1 MRLLLAIGARSWG
14 DEYMRTHLL
23 VGAILVVASGLSA
36 CADKERM
43 GSASSP
49 SEEAAYNAGA
59 ARREYDRSVAEY
71 RSCLA
76 TNASNASA
84 CDGQR
89 RIMEANESA
98 LSASLQ
104 HPR

>member
-1 MRLLLAIGARSWG
+1 
-14 DEYMRTHLL
+14 MRTHLL
-23 VGAILVVASGLSA
+23 VGAILVVAGLSA

-84 CDGQR
+84 CDWQR

>member
-1 MRLLLAIGARSWG
+1 
-14 DEYMRTHLL
+14 MRTHLL

-36 CADKERM
+36 CADKEQM

-71 RSCLA
+71 RRALKIGRPRVRRTVCRHDQ
-76 TNASNASA
+76 
-84 CDGQR
+84 CQR
-89 RIMEANESA
+89 EV
-98 LSASLQ
+98 LGT
-104 HPR
+104 